1 MVFTNTILFEVECSM
16 NFHDYLKNLVIFI
29 LESDK
34 AELREKTCILV
45 IIAFIQL
52 AQFRYLY
59 DSYVKLSYNI
69 CRSYLFLKPRR

>member
-34 AELREKTCILV
+34 ANCVRE
-45 IIAFIQL
+45 
-52 AQFRYLY
+52 
-59 DSYVKLSYNI
+59 YVS
-69 CRSYLFLKPRR
+69 